1 MRRAA
6 GAYAADR
13 HIQDVAGNGAAVVA
27 CHCVH
32 LKGRIEHGGVDL
44 HLDGG
49 LARRLRHFHTVGVPA
64 DAVGSEVLAAQ
75 LCGKGVG
82 IAQHGL
88 AGAADMHGSRCKH
101 GGHVHVLLEV
111 RIGAGLLGHAVAPLD
126 EHIAVLR
133 HSRHAD
139 GLGGAGHFIGEGCLA
154 AVAAAGKGA
163 AGLVHPVAGL
173 IQHTLLFGRACSLR
187 AAGCCHRRA
196 GVRGILGAGGDVG
209 GVGPTVVGLVSVGA
223 QIAQHGLQAHGLQ
236 VDIAGLVVI
245 LAAIAVGILQRFGA
259 VEELQA
265 HLLTHGQQGHVE
277 VVDLGLVHVG
287 VVCVVCRHRR
297 HRVHDD
303 VGVGVA
309 FLNGLHQRGVVLDEL
324 VHAHAG
330 IVGAQHDDHA
340 AGLHFGHG
348 LRDGVGAAVLFKGN
362 DALVQGGMGA
372 NALLGAE
379 LLQADQ
385 AVGVQA
391 HRVGIAEE
399 QRFLLVALARVGSLR
414 QQGGR
419 GLADLV
425 VIRDILFARHQHLAG
440 GLFPRGCRGLAAL
453 EQRHGN
459 GNGQNG
465 CQRAH
470 TAHQHSLLLHRS
482 KRLLF
487 RSCISHISHH
497 SLSFRYR
504 AFRSCL
510 SVQDLVCKAGAA
522 FGQQHRVEGFQ
533 LFPAAVAVQRTGGI
547 QPAVRSA
554 AHVVV
559 AVAHHQHP
567 PALHHGLGQHMAH
580 HVGLG
585 VAALVHGRA
594 ADKIKIAC
602 KALFFQNGRDDLRG
616 LGGSGAQH
624 KARILQALQHL
635 GCTGVGGA
643 LVAAL
648 DGVAVTVK
656 VRGLFNEGRV
666 GKVLT
671 KALAQRRAKV
681 AAQVHICGVHAHPG
695 KDFF

>member
-49 LARRLRHFHTVGVPA
+49 LTRRLRHFRTVGVPA

-209 GVGPTVVGLVSVGA
+209 GVRAAVVGLVSVGA

-265 HLLTHGQQGHVE
+265 HLLTHG
-277 VVDLGLVHVG
+277 
-287 VVCVVCRHRR
+287 
-297 HRVHDD
+297 
-303 VGVGVA
+303 
-309 FLNGLHQRGVVLDEL
+309 
-324 VHAHAG
+324 
-330 IVGAQHDDHA
+330 
-340 AGLHFGHG
+340 
-348 LRDGVGAAVLFKGN
+348 
-362 DALVQGGMGA
+362 
-372 NALLGAE
+372 
-379 LLQADQ
+379 
-385 AVGVQA
+385 
-391 HRVGIAEE
+391 
-399 QRFLLVALARVGSLR
+399 
-414 QQGGR
+414 
-419 GLADLV
+419 
-425 VIRDILFARHQHLAG
+425 
-440 GLFPRGCRGLAAL
+440 
-453 EQRHGN
+453 
-459 GNGQNG
+459 
-465 CQRAH
+465 
-470 TAHQHSLLLHRS
+470 
-482 KRLLF
+482 
-487 RSCISHISHH
+487 
-497 SLSFRYR
+497 
-504 AFRSCL
+504 
-510 SVQDLVCKAGAA
+510 
-522 FGQQHRVEGFQ
+522 
-533 LFPAAVAVQRTGGI
+533 
-547 QPAVRSA
+547 
-554 AHVVV
+554 
-559 AVAHHQHP
+559 
-567 PALHHGLGQHMAH
+567 
-580 HVGLG
+580 
-585 VAALVHGRA
+585 
-594 ADKIKIAC
+594 
-602 KALFFQNGRDDLRG
+602 
-616 LGGSGAQH
+616 
-624 KARILQALQHL
+624 
-635 GCTGVGGA
+635 
-643 LVAAL
+643 
-648 DGVAVTVK
+648 
-656 VRGLFNEGRV
+656 
-666 GKVLT
+666 
-671 KALAQRRAKV
+671 
-681 AAQVHICGVHAHPG
+681 
-695 KDFF
+695 